1 MTQPPIPFDPLE
13 FLALARTLTDL
24 GENEAN
30 LRTAVGRAYYA
41 VFLVARQRT
50 GVSAASGSA
59 HGDVVRALSAHDRA
73 LADQLGRLR
82 RLRNVA
88 DYELVPITTVDRN
101 RAKNWHEIDTLA
113 GHMLPRVLSI

>member
-24 GENEAN
+24 GDNEAN

-50 GVSAASGSA
+50 GVSTASGTA
-59 HGDVVRALSAHDRA
+59 HGDVVRALRARDRA
-73 LADQLGRLR
+73 LADQLGRPR

-88 DYELVPITTVDRN
+88 DYELVPVNAADRN
-101 RAKNWHEIDTLA
+101 WAKNWQEIDTIA
-113 GHMLPRVLSI
+113 RHMLPRVLSI